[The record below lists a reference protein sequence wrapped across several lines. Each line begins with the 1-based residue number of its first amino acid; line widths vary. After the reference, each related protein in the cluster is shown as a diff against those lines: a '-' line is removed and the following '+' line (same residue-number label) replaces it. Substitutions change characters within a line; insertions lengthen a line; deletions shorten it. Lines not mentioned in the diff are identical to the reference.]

1 MDILIGLI
9 LIGYLIL
16 AIKRPDWAILAIIV
30 GLPTYLIRFKLVV
43 IPMTFLEA
51 MILTSFAV
59 WLLKDKLTNLKDI
72 FSKKGNRQSYPFS
85 WEIILVIIISWT
97 GIISAGLSAE
107 AFGVWKA
114 YFFEPILFFILLFNL
129 FPGETGRRKI
139 IGGLAGSAAAVS
151 VFCLYQEITGQFIA
165 NPFWA
170 DAATRRVVSF
180 FGYPNA
186 VGLFLGPLVMV
197 FIGAWFALLKDK
209 TRSARL
215 KKIGLVLLILFS
227 LLSIL
232 FAQSEGALFGLAGA
246 LFIFAF
252 LANKKLRLVALSGA
266 VLFLIATG
274 TYQPLRH
281 YVVQKTT
288 IEDLSGQIRRQQW
301 SETMKML
308 ENGRLIIGA
317 GLSNYQKM
325 VKPYHQPGIFVRNDD
340 PQWQRKVV
348 WNAAYRKQVW
358 QPVEIYM
365 YPHNIFLNFWSEIG
379 LAGAL
384 LFTWLIGRFLYQA
397 WRLSQTKNDEDH
409 YIALGLLGAMIVIV
423 VNGLVDV
430 PYFKNDLS
438 VIFWIFFFL
447 LGSLLM
453 SRKKL
458 ETTALKK

>member
-1 MDILIGLI
+1 MDILISLI

-16 AIKRPDWAILAIIV
+16 AIKRPDWAILAIII
-30 GLPTYLIRFKLVV
+30 GLPTYLIRFKLVA

-51 MILTSFAV
+51 MILISFAV
-59 WLLKDKLTNLKDI
+59 WLLKNRLTNLKNI
-72 FSKKGNRQSYPFS
+72 FNRKDNRQSYPFS
-85 WEIILVIIISWT
+85 WEIILVIIISCT

-114 YFFEPILFFILLFNL
+114 YFFEPILVFILLFNL
-129 FPGETGRRKI
+129 FPGEIGRHRI
-139 IGGLAGSAAAVS
+139 IGGLATSAAAVS
-151 VFCLYQEITGQFIA
+151 IFCLYQEITGQFIS

-170 DAATRRVVSF
+170 DASTRRVVSF

-186 VGLFLGPLVMV
+186 VGLFLGPLIMI
-197 FIGAWFALLKDK
+197 FIGAWFALPKDK
-209 TRSARL
+209 TQSVRL
-215 KKIGLVLLILFS
+215 KKIGLLLLLLFS

-266 VLFLIATG
+266 MIFLIATV

-281 YVVQKTT
+281 YIIQKTT
-288 IEDLSGQIRRQQW
+288 LEDLSGQIRRQQW
-301 SETMKML
+301 SETMRML

-317 GLSNYQKM
+317 GLNNYQKI

-348 WNAAYRKQVW
+348 WNAAYRKQAW

-365 YPHNIFLNFWSEIG
+365 YPHNIFLNFWSELG

-384 LFTWLIGRFLYQA
+384 LFTWLIGRFIYQS
-397 WRLSQTKNDEDH
+397 WRFSQTKSKEDH
-409 YIALGLLGAMIVIV
+409 YLTLGLLGAMIVIV
-423 VNGLVDV
+423 INGLVDV

-453 SRKKL
+453 SRKN
-458 ETTALKK
+458 LK